1 VKQPRFTISGYYGF
15 RNAGDEAVLA
25 GLIQAFKAASPG
37 AQPTL
42 TALSIDPDD
51 TRRRHGIAS
60 LHRYRA
66 KELIAGIRD
75 CDAFLSGGGSLLQD
89 VTSAHGIYYYL
100 GVVRIAQILGK
111 RTMFAAQGIG
121 PLLRPRTR
129 SLVAGVAN
137 RLDAIT
143 VRDPESAEL
152 LREIG
157 VRRPVQVT
165 ADPALLL
172 PGETRAQAGEG
183 PVTISLRSW
192 VQSDQQLPAVLA
204 RACSSALP
212 GASLGTLAMQP
223 SQDEQVLEQ
232 FRREWHLISGQE
244 ATEFA
249 GSGPEIERLPAIVQQ
264 IASSRLVIGMR
275 LHALILAAGAG
286 VPAVAL
292 AYDPKIQS
300 FMRSTGQ
307 EDAVVDLDAGSDAV
321 GAAIARVAGDLPGRT
336 ERLRQR
342 IPVLREAAVRNAQV
356 ALDLLS

>member
-1 VKQPRFTISGYYGF
+1 VKQARFTISGYYGF

-25 GLIQAFKAASPG
+25 GLIQAFRTASPG
-37 AQPTL
+37 SQPAL

-51 TRRRHGIAS
+51 TRQRHGIES
-60 LHRYRA
+60 LHRYRV
-66 KELIAGIRD
+66 KDLIAGIRN

-111 RTMFAAQGIG
+111 RTMFVAQGIG
-121 PLLRPRTR
+121 PLIRPRTR

-137 RLDAIT
+137 KLDAIT
-143 VRDPESAEL
+143 VRDPESADL
-152 LREIG
+152 LHEIG
-157 VRRPVQVT
+157 ARARVQVT

-172 PGETRAQAGEG
+172 PGGPRTRPGEG
-183 PVTISLRSW
+183 PAVISLRSW
-192 VQSDQQLPAVLA
+192 EHSAQQLPATLA
-204 RACSSALP
+204 KACSSSLSQVP
-212 GASLGTLAMQP
+212 LGTLAMQP

-232 FRREWHLISGQE
+232 FRREWHLITGQE

-249 GSGPEIERLPAIVQQ
+249 VSGPETQRLPAIVQQ

-307 EDAVVDLDAGSDAV
+307 EDAVVNLDAGSDAV
-321 GAAIARVAGDLPGRT
+321 GAAIACVTGDLPGRT

-342 IPVLREAAVRNAQV
+342 MPALREAAVRNAQV